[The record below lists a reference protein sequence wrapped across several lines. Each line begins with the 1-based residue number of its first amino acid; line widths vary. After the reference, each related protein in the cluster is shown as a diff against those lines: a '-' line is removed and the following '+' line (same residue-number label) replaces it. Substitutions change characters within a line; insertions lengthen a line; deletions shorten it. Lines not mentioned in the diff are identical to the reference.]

1 MSAPSSNSPP
11 GHVDYDPYGLSPVQV
26 TVKENDEV
34 VPAVGTPKGT
44 LNVALISEDDGAY
57 QNDCIVAEPS
67 IKQEEEDDTDCC
79 KEEEATPSDD
89 SIKAFVADI
98 SGLGRDLECLT
109 DEFISLGSYQ
119 TVTGQRSSSYSASP
133 EAITS
138 RSPHPI
144 DQLCS
149 PASANSAAGNVF
161 QRSNNPSPEPRPVA
175 PEYQADSDWYMIM
188 PTPTGDNPSAPATES
203 STQAGWL
210 YTPDEEPRVAFP
222 QGANVPLAQGY
233 ASQAANWR
241 TANEEPVSP
250 GPWSNRRGPVTP
262 PISYLHL
269 HRHPTS
275 IWRRPLCNN
284 QACLRCSRRHRWL
297 RFKLTQELRNTRS
310 LLESQTCLAGQHRR
324 LQCLR
329 SLRSRLQVLRE
340 LYNQAGITNHH
351 WNGFDDFVEPPP
363 MLWTTPV
370 ACTGQVHQ
378 RPAQCFSC
386 HRSF

>member
-1 MSAPSSNSPP
+1 MGLTLISEVKGLSSNIPIASLCLDTIIERSLRLYIFGFPIEHTFLACLFREQVSNTPQYSTVTIIIYLLLVPTEMSAPSSYSPP

-34 VPAVGTPKGT
+34 VPAVRTPK
-44 LNVALISEDDGAY
+44 
-57 QNDCIVAEPS
+57 EPS
-67 IKQEEEDDTDCC
+67 IKQEEEDGTDCC
-79 KEEEATPSDD
+79 KKEEATPSDD

-138 RSPHPI
+138 RSPHQI
-144 DQLCS
+144 DQLYS

-284 QACLRCSRRHRWL
+284 QASLARVQ
-297 RFKLTQELRNTRS
+297 QETS
-310 LLESQTCLAGQHRR
+310 MAQVQVDPGVAEYPQPAGVPN
-324 LQCLR
+324 LP
-329 SLRSRLQVLRE
+329 
-340 LYNQAGITNHH
+340 G
-351 WNGFDDFVEPPP
+351 GP
-363 MLWTTPV
+363 TP
-370 ACTGQVHQ
+370 
-378 RPAQCFSC
+378 
-386 HRSF
+386 